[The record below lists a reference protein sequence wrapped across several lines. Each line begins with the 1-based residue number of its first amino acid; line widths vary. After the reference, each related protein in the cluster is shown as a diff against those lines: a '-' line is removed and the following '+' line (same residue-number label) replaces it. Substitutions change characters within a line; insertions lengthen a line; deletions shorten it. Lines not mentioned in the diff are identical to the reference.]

1 MTPELP
7 STAQSCLSH
16 IRSIRTTLQLPCVYF
31 PHAPQISGLLP
42 RFSITFL
49 LPAPPRSPQPFLP
62 VPPTLG
68 LQFLENAHL
77 GSPADSPIS
86 SCPHGCLSVSSPVSR
101 RVLTSLGV
109 LTHLGVSSPVSAC
122 PHLCLSVSS
131 PVSKS
136 PHLCLGV
143 SSPVSA
149 CPHPS
154 QRVLARVSACPH
166 LSRRVL
172 TCLGVSSPVSRR
184 VLACFSACPH
194 RLGVLTRLV
203 VSSPVSGVFLPVLA
217 CPHLCLGVSS
227 PVSACPHPSRRP
239 LLLLSSAGTPSTCPQ
254 RRQGV
259 ARGSTNRQMCSQ

>member
-136 PHLCLGV
+136 PHLCLGM
-143 SSPVSA
+143 SSPI
-149 CPHPS
+149 
-154 QRVLARVSACPH
+154 
-166 LSRRVL
+166 
-172 TCLGVSSPVSRR
+172 
-184 VLACFSACPH
+184 
-194 RLGVLTRLV
+194 
-203 VSSPVSGVFLPVLA
+203 
-217 CPHLCLGVSS
+217 
-227 PVSACPHPSRRP
+227 SACPHPSRRVLTRVSACP
-239 LLLLSSAGTPSTCPQ
+239 RLFLGLSSPSWCPHPSRRVLTCVWRVLTRLGMSSPVSWRVLARFSMSSPVSASSAASVISRDALHMPSKEAGSGQ
-254 RRQGV
+254 RIHK
-259 ARGSTNRQMCSQ
+259 

>member
-42 RFSITFL
+42 RLSITFL

-86 SCPHGCLSVSSPVSR
+86 SCPHGCLS
-101 RVLTSLGV
+101 
-109 LTHLGVSSPVSAC
+109 
-122 PHLCLSVSS
+122 
-131 PVSKS
+131 
-136 PHLCLGV
+136 
-143 SSPVSA
+143 
-149 CPHPS
+149 
-154 QRVLARVSACPH
+154 
-166 LSRRVL
+166 
-172 TCLGVSSPVSRR
+172 VSSPVSRR